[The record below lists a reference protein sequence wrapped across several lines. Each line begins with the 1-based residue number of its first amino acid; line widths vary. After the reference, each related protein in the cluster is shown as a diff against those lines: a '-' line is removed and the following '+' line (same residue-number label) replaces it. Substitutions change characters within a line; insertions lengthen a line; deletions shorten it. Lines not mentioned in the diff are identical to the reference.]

1 MHILSTGVPQE
12 GPHELNGH
20 LAAQSNGVD
29 AAENPADAGGRQGV
43 PTNHFIIHD
52 FPFLIFLKIQH

>member
-20 LAAQSNGVD
+20 LAAQPNGVD
-29 AAENPADAGGRQGV
+29 VEEDVANAGGRPGV
-43 PTNHFIIHD
+43 PPDHFIIHD
-52 FPFLIFLKIQH
+52 FLFLIS